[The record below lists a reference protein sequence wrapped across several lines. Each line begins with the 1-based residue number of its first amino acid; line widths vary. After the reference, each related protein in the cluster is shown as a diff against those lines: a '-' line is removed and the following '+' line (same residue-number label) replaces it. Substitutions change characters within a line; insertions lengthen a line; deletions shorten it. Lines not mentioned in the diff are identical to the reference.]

1 MPVSK
6 EPGLRFIIVGAS
18 IAGLTSALA
27 LKASGH
33 SVLVL
38 EKEPHL
44 AEAEMTSSGGARL
57 SPNGCKV
64 LFDWGLENEVRENAV
79 VGEGFMMY
87 PYEPKGKESG
97 PDYFGLSIWDHE
109 LLMEARGDFLLMR
122 MAIGSSDHS
131 FQRGSHRHR
140 CTTCAVTLRSGE
152 NHSADAIIGADGAS
166 GIVRKC
172 LMKENT
178 NPARDDALTGLA
190 VYSTIIP
197 KSIAIKDEG
206 LAKIYD
212 YPQSNMVTILMGN
225 NRGAKVFLAGKERD
239 VLLWVYTPD
248 GSQDGSWNER
258 AERHIGEV
266 VGSCDPLLQKLVAHA
281 GPSTCVQI
289 KDHCE
294 LDSWVSRSGN
304 VLVLG
309 EAAHPSPP
317 TGAHTCSVAIED
329 GVFIGKIFSHT
340 RDSDRIPEFF
350 YAFEENRKPRC
361 AFILQAE
368 KNHVG
373 FITLPDGHKQIS
385 RDATMRANHAAGR
398 NVLDV
403 PEAGDI
409 LGMWD
414 ELRKIFDYDPMDA
427 ADECSRCETATH
439 PLASSARRKR
449 DELTTNTVQMQI
461 LRANNDS
468 HYALGEKA
476 ASHTLPAG
484 LPDFKNS
491 RSFRATPRKK
501 TLRRDGHRDEIINAA
516 DTELAPTNN
525 LLLRHILRITRIAE
539 DVHEEEADLADVG
552 AGFLNGID

>member
-44 AEAEMTSSGGARL
+44 AGAEMTSSGGARL

-87 PYEPKGKESG
+87 TYEPKGKESG

-109 LLMEARGDFLLMR
+109 LSMEARGDFLLMR
-122 MAIGSSDHS
+122 
-131 FQRGSHRHR
+131 HRDLLR
-140 CTTCAVTLRSGE
+140 ILYSAALKDGATDWLSGAVTIIFNAEVTDIDCTTCAVTLRSGE

-178 NPARDDALTGLA
+178 SPARDDALTGLA

-197 KSIAIKDEG
+197 KSIAIKDEE

-212 YPQSNMVTILMGN
+212 YPQSNMVTILLGN

-248 GSQDGSWNER
+248 SSQDGSWNER
-258 AERHIGEV
+258 AEKHIGEV

-289 KDHCE
+289 KNHCE
-294 LDSWVSRSGN
+294 LDSWVSRSGK

-340 RDSDRIPEFF
+340 RDPDRIPEFF

-361 AFILQAE
+361 AYILQAE
-368 KNHVG
+368 KKHVG
-373 FITLPDGHKQIS
+373 FITLPDGHEQIS

-403 PEAGDI
+403 PEANDI
-409 LGMWD
+409 LGVWD

-427 ADECSRCETATH
+427 ADEWWVSWALNENIIVRFLGSR
-439 PLASSARRKR
+439 
-449 DELTTNTVQMQI
+449 
-461 LRANNDS
+461 
-468 HYALGEKA
+468 
-476 ASHTLPAG
+476 
-484 LPDFKNS
+484 
-491 RSFRATPRKK
+491 
-501 TLRRDGHRDEIINAA
+501 
-516 DTELAPTNN
+516 
-525 LLLRHILRITRIAE
+525 
-539 DVHEEEADLADVG
+539 
-552 AGFLNGID
+552 